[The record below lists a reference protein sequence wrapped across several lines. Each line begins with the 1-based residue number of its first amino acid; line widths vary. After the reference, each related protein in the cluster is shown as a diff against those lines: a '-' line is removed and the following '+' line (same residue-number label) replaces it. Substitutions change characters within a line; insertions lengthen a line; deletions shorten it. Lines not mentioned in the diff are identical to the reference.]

1 MGLRSGLAAQ
11 GVDYCEI
18 RSLPS
23 PRLAELCAATEGPT
37 MRLAVSLPR
46 ADPWEEWE
54 RVKALALG
62 PHGAAV
68 TAVDFCNIEEGFP
81 PKDKTAFF
89 NAVAAFNAAHPDR
102 ALAILYHVGESY
114 TDKSF
119 ESAIRW
125 VQESAEGGA
134 HRLGHAIALG
144 VDPRHHGPHERRE
157 SAAER
162 LDQIAHDVAHADAL
176 DDAGIAV
183 DVRALVAERDRLLEE
198 PAPVVHR
205 YDEAR
210 LAELRRRQGV
220 AAARIR
226 DTGAVIEVCPTS
238 NRRLLGLDDPAA
250 HPVHRFLAEGL
261 PVVVATDDPGVFGV
275 TLAEELD
282 WVCTHTGGG
291 DALRRRLIETA
302 WDSRSERLTGRAC

>member
-1 MGLRSGLAAQ
+1 
-11 GVDYCEI
+11 
-18 RSLPS
+18 
-23 PRLAELCAATEGPT
+23 

-68 TAVDFCNIEEGFP
+68 TGVDFCNVEEGFP
-81 PKDKTAFF
+81 PKEQGAFF
-89 NAVAAFNAAHPDR
+89 AAVAAFNAAHPDR
-102 ALAILYHVGESY
+102 ALAILYHVGESF

-125 VQESAEGGA
+125 VQEAAEAGA

-144 VDPRHHGPHERRE
+144 VDPRHYGAHERRE

-162 LDQIAHDVAHADAL
+162 LDQIAYDLAHAGAL
-176 DDAGIAV
+176 DAAGVPV
-183 DVRALVAERDRLLEE
+183 DTVALERERDRLNEQAHE
-198 PAPVVHR
+198 VVHR

-210 LAELRRRQGV
+210 LVELRRRQGV
-220 AAARIR
+220 ALARVR
-226 DTGAVIEVCPTS
+226 ATGAVIEVCPTS
-238 NRRLLGLDDPAA
+238 NRRLLGLDRPAA

-261 PVVVATDDPGVFGV
+261 PVVIATDDPGIFDV
-275 TLAEELD
+275 TLAGELD
-282 WVCTHTGGG
+282 WVCAHTGGG
-291 DALRRRLIETA
+291 DARRRALVAAA
-302 WDSRSERLTGRAC
+302 WDSRSERLTGRDP